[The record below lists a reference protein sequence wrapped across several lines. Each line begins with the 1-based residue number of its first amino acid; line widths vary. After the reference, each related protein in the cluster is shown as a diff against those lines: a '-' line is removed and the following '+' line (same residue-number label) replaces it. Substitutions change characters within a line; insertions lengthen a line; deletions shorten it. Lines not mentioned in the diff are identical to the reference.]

1 MYIHFYTVSCRTF
14 RFICQIVS
22 FALYYCT
29 CLCYIHYVILLYQ
42 IPVYFIQCHFVFS
55 CCAKSYLSCCALS
68 YLLCCA
74 ISYILP
80 FYAVPIVPFNSL
92 SHRACISAF
101 LILQCDIHTFLY
113 CVIFYLY
120 MRCYS
125 TLLCSPVPYALYL
138 SILYYIDSF
147 ILCHICCTFF
157 MVRYIIY
164 FNALSYR
171 TFMLHRSYD
180 AVLYC
185 LMSYFLC
192 CVIV

>member
-1 MYIHFYTVSCRTF
+1 MLYTLCNFIISNTGIFYTVPF
-14 RFICQIVS
+14 RIFMLCQIIP
-22 FALYYCT
+22 FM
-29 CLCYIHYVILLYQ
+29 LCVIIPFMLCNIIHIT
-42 IPVYFIQCHFVFS
+42 
-55 CCAKSYLSCCALS
+55 
-68 YLLCCA
+68 LLCCA
-74 ISYILP
+74 NRTFQFFVTSCVHLCFFNFAMWYSYFFILCHILP
-80 FYAVPIVPFNSL
+80 LYAVLQYTFMLCLMHCTFPY
-92 SHRACISAF
+92 CI
-101 LILQCDIHTFLY
+101 TLY
-113 CVIFYLY
+113 
-120 MRCYS
+120 
-125 TLLCSPVPYALYL
+125 
-138 SILYYIDSF
+138 SF

>member
-125 TLLCSPVPYALYL
+125 TLLCCALCIVPFHIVLHCTLLYCVIYVVPFL
-138 SILYYIDSF
+138 WCVTSYILM
-147 ILCHICCTFF
+147 LCHI
-157 MVRYIIY
+157 
-164 FNALSYR
+164 
-171 TFMLHRSYD
+171 
-180 AVLYC
+180 VL
-185 LMSYFLC
+185 LC
-192 CVIV
+192 CIVHMMLFYTA